1 MMLSGDWLWSA
12 VQWSMPAWKEATLM
26 VYEGGNNCQQYEN
39 EINKSAAVRG
49 REKWRKRVR
58 ESKKKKWKQETRLNK
73 TRETKRAGKTRRKK
87 RERVAD
93 KLRSEMKGAG
103 LKWSKGRETKLTD
116 EGKSLK
122 KDKKNKNKQSTAKTN
137 QWTFTLTNWQTFEQ
151 NPDPDVNIAGHVYC
165 VCVYIWLCL

>member
-58 ESKKKKWKQETRLNK
+58 ESKKKKNGNRRQDGIKQERQ
-73 TRETKRAGKTRRKK
+73 RERERRGERK
-87 RERVAD
+87 ERVAD
-93 KLRSEMKGAG
+93 RLRSEMKGAG

-122 KDKKNKNKQSTAKTN
+122 KDKKTKTN
-137 QWTFTLTNWQTFEQ
+137 RVQQKQTDEHLHSRTDKLLNKTQ
-151 NPDPDVNIAGHVYC
+151 I
-165 VCVYIWLCL
+165 LM

>member
-58 ESKKKKWKQETRLNK
+58 ESKKKKNGNRRQDWIKQERQ
-73 TRETKRAGKTRRKK
+73 RERERRGERK
-87 RERVAD
+87 ERVAD
-93 KLRSEMKGAG
+93 RLRSEMKGAG

-137 QWTFTLTNWQTFEQ
+137 RWTFTLTNWQTFEQ

>member
-39 EINKSAAVRG
+39 EINKSAAVWG

-93 KLRSEMKGAG
+93 RLRSEMKGAG

-122 KDKKNKNKQSTAKTN
+122 KDKKTKTN
-137 QWTFTLTNWQTFEQ
+137 RVQQKQTDEHLHSRTDKLLNKTQ
-151 NPDPDVNIAGHVYC
+151 I
-165 VCVYIWLCL
+165 LM